1 MSIFALGCKQ
11 AVDVHIKSHPC
22 TFRPAYEVGVTVPLK
37 PVSGQWR
44 VGWEQE
50 VIISALKFASSR
62 EQIVTYLLTGVLL
75 ECVGDTL
82 P

>member
-11 AVDVHIKSHPC
+11 AVDVLIKTHPC
-22 TFRPAYEVGVTVPLK
+22 TFRPAYKVGVTVPLK

-44 VGWEQE
+44 VGGEQE
-50 VIISALKFASSR
+50 VIISALKSASSR

-75 ECVGDTL
+75 DCAGDTL